1 MNDES
6 SSPPAV
12 PRSAATFGTW
22 LFLAA
27 LFMLFASSLLGYVFI
42 RRRAMGQGF
51 GPGAVRLPVLLW
63 LSTAAVIGVSVALA
77 RAMRVFRQARQ
88 RAYRNALT
96 AALALAGGFVT
107 IQTPALIALL
117 VANAGARQ
125 VAAEAAA
132 TQPGRLA
139 PAGTALYALVF
150 FLVLVH
156 ALHVVGGMIS
166 LGRLALRAHRGNYD
180 PTDVRPVRH
189 VTMYWHFLDAVW
201 VAMFLTFYLLR

>member
-1 MNDES
+1 M
-6 SSPPAV
+6 
-12 PRSAATFGTW
+12 W

-27 LFMLFASSLLGYVFI
+27 LFMLFASSLLGYVII
-42 RRRAMGQGF
+42 RRQAMRYPEF

-117 VANAGARQ
+117 VSNAAARR

-156 ALHVVGGMIS
+156 ALHVAGGMIS